1 MQKSPA
7 WKLALLEDALPK
19 FTAAIQ
25 ACQHTDDTSEIK
37 EPAKIFIKLVQE
49 IVFPVETPINSED
62 PQDTSSEN
70 KN

>member
-7 WKLALLEDALPK
+7 WKLALLDDALPK
-19 FTAAIQ
+19 FTAVIQ
-25 ACQHTDDTSEIK
+25 ACQHSDDTSEIK
-37 EPAKIFIKLVQE
+37 APARTFIKLVRE
-49 IVFPVETPINSED
+49 IVFPLETPINSED